1 MKLVDPSFEILEQPD
16 GLEGLYQHI
25 DTCARICY
33 QSTRGEYNNSIS
45 FVEKIIKNGHT
56 SVLEHGTIYLYL
68 PKSHS
73 FVASFES
80 NKYTMT
86 IIDGYNVFVST
97 NARVLYDLNI
107 SIGEIKPF
115 IIDSHSSYIE
125 KPGRRVT
132 VRFICDRAIV
142 TEFVRHRTIS
152 PTNESTRYCNY
163 SAGKFGN
170 QISVISSDFDE
181 KSMEVFLTAMEH
193 AEMSYNKLI
202 RLGNPPEMARKVL
215 PLGIKSELI
224 MTAFVEDWIWFF
236 TLRALGKFG
245 KPHPEAKA
253 LASAL
258 QQEFINR
265 GYI

>member
-1 MKLVDPSFEILEQPD
+1 MKLIDPSFEILEQPN

-25 DTCARICY
+25 DTCARVCY
-33 QSTRGEYNNSIS
+33 QSTRGKYSNSAS
-45 FVEKIIKNGHT
+45 FVENIIKNGHT
-56 SVLEHGTIYLYL
+56 SALEHGTIYLYL

-73 FVASFES
+73 LVASFES

-86 IIDGYNVFVST
+86 FHNGNNVFVST
-97 NARVLYDLNI
+97 NARVLYDLNV
-107 SIGEIKPF
+107 SIEKIKPF
-115 IIDSHSSYIE
+115 IIDSYSSYIE
-125 KPGRRVT
+125 KLGRRVT
-132 VRFICDRAIV
+132 VRFICDRAIAN
-142 TEFVRHRTIS
+142 EFVRHRTIS

-163 SAGKFGN
+163 NAGKFGN
-170 QISVISSDFDE
+170 QISIISSDFDE
-181 KSMEVFLTAMEH
+181 KSMEVFIAAMEC
-193 AEMSYNKLI
+193 AEMYYSELI
-202 RLGNPPEMARKVL
+202 MLGNPPEMARKVL

-224 MTAFVEDWIWFF
+224 MTAFVKDWIWFF

-265 GYI
+265 EYI